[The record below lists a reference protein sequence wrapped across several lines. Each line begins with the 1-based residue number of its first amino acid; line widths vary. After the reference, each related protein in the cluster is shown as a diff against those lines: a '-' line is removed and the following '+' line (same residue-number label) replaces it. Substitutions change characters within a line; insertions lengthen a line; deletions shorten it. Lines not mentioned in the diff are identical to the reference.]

1 MSDTYVKQYGGTH
14 YESDYPHW
22 DWVTDIGMGYLPG
35 NATKYVARWRKKNGE
50 ADLRKAMTYVD
61 KMLAVLKVK
70 PGYQF
75 NRPAS
80 YTTRVCTDR
89 FVEVNGLVGA
99 ERSFMELL
107 SGPCPEE
114 MLVLAHD
121 HLRSLIATAQRAA
134 ERAAGA
140 GGMVAPAAPSRPLLD
155 QKTGGPGRAGR
166 ATTQAPASSASTE
179 VASMPSVVGS
189 GNPEAHDYLA
199 GMENRGKIDHPSP
212 FGYEEDDG

>member
-107 SGPCPEE
+107 SGPCQKE
-114 MLVLAHD
+114 MLVLAREKIRALLQD
-121 HLRSLIATAQRAA
+121 AQRAH
-134 ERAAGA
+134 RGGVAAGA
-140 GGMVAPAAPSRPLLD
+140 GVAPAKGQAAPQAPSED
-155 QKTGGPGRAGR
+155 VPGRAGR
-166 ATTQAPASSASTE
+166 TTTQPPASSASTE
-179 VASMPSVVGS
+179 VAKR
-189 GNPEAHDYLA
+189 GNHMGIE
-199 GMENRGKIDHPSP
+199 HPSP
-212 FGYEEDDG
+212 FGYDEEQEHGS